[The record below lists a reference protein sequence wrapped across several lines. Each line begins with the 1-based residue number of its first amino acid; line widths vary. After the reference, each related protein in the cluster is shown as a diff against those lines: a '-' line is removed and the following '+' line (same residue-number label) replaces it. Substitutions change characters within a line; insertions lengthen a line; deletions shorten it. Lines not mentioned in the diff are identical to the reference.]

1 MSAFRELIA
10 GTRMRRLALHDAFLQ
25 VHHRIVN
32 VVLEQIDQ
40 VLAAVQ
46 VCVFNHRFFLE
57 QWQPS
62 PSSSLLRL
70 RRPEA

>member
-32 VVLEQIDQ
+32 VVLEQIESSPCSR
-40 VLAAVQ
+40 AG
-46 VCVFNHRFFLE
+46 VCV
-57 QWQPS
+57 
-62 PSSSLLRL
+62 
-70 RRPEA
+70 